1 MYFAQR
7 VRRSPP
13 PISINANPSTTSS
26 SSNTSENTV
35 NNNNNI
41 LAPNESIDTLLNNE
55 HIGWHYSSRFL
66 NSALNAACVSNEI
79 KSGTIQMETASHK
92 WCYFYLSISPV
103 PGIGLVLRRFTKP
116 PHLQQRI
123 EDTIAVSYL
132 LIPSRKEYKCKINIV
147 EEMIHV
153 CIESDTK
160 GVVEDFFCCTK
171 DVAEAREWGDTLLKG
186 LASGESSSKVK
197 DAIPSRNS
205 GVKHQTIEKTM
216 LSSLEMGGEAVIK
229 TYEERQQQRID
240 EFVLVFLICP
250 DEKLRTIGSNGGL
263 EKSSLR
269 SLCWFS
275 FLKYF
280 PIGSPTSL
288 WPSIIKKSRQFYER
302 ARVGLWNNSSKTT
315 NTRQSVAKTDFSQK
329 LNSTTSS
336 PTSCVNDNI
345 NSDLQ
350 SKHTLG
356 SEASGAN
363 VCEKQ
368 INYDLIVDIEK
379 DVTRTHNKI
388 AFFRHPKI
396 REAMIRIL
404 LVYALNN
411 VTISYKQGMND
422 LVATILLLLHRER
435 LLISNDYSNI
445 AEHSDDKNY
454 CLNGG
459 GYDKANNDHFNSV
472 QHNNVNTPSPEA
484 ENVDVFLDDKYIE
497 HDAYI
502 IFSLIMNRMEIVFCP
517 NDSIKTNLL
526 KSNQWING
534 NVSSV
539 GEDILTRLVWIQNIR
554 LKRLNEHLPIHF
566 LKLGIQP
573 HMYLLP
579 WIRLIFAREYCME
592 GLWLVWDAIFA
603 ISPSD
608 FTFSN
613 YICVA
618 MIAMCEDELMAL
630 QDMASVLMFL
640 QKPKLRS
647 VAEALLVI
655 DKAKVLWNED
665 FPLAILRN
673 ETGNNNSEISRE

>member
-1 MYFAQR
+1 
-7 VRRSPP
+7 
-13 PISINANPSTTSS
+13 
-26 SSNTSENTV
+26 
-35 NNNNNI
+35 
-41 LAPNESIDTLLNNE
+41 
-55 HIGWHYSSRFL
+55 
-66 NSALNAACVSNEI
+66 
-79 KSGTIQMETASHK
+79 METASHK

-132 LIPSRKEYKCKINIV
+132 LIPTRKEYKCKVNIV

-160 GVVEDFFCCTK
+160 GVIEDFFCCTK
-171 DVAEAREWGDTLLKG
+171 DVAEAQEWGDSLLKG
-186 LASGESSSKVK
+186 LAPVESSSQLS
-197 DAIPSRNS
+197 DPLPSRNS
-205 GVKHQTIEKTM
+205 GVKYQTIEKTM

-280 PIGSPTSL
+280 PVGSPTSL
-288 WPSIIKKSRQFYER
+288 WPSVIIKSRQFYER
-302 ARVGLWNNSSKTT
+302 ARVGLWNNSRKTI
-315 NTRQSVAKTDFSQK
+315 NARQSVVKADFSQK

-336 PTSCVNDNI
+336 TSSCVHDSI
-345 NSDLQ
+345 NSNLQ
-350 SKHTLG
+350 SKQALS
-356 SEASGAN
+356 SEAPGTN
-363 VCEKQ
+363 VCEKRRKY
-368 INYDLIVDIEK
+368 NLIADIEK
-379 DVTRTHNKI
+379 DVTRTHNNI

-435 LLISNDYSNI
+435 LLISNDDSNI
-445 AEHSDDKNY
+445 AKHSHDKNS
-454 CLNGG
+454 CLFGG
-459 GYDKANNDHFNSV
+459 GYNKVKDDNFNSASRSNK
-472 QHNNVNTPSPEA
+472 QYNYVNSPSPEA

-497 HDAYI
+497 HDSYI
-502 IFSLIMNRMEIVFCP
+502 IFSLIMKRMEIVFCP
-517 NDSIKTNLL
+517 IGSIKTNLL

-534 NVSSV
+534 NVSNV

-579 WIRLIFAREYCME
+579 WIRLLFAREYCME

-618 MIAMCEDELMAL
+618 MIAMCEDELMSL

-665 FPLAILRN
+665 FPLAIFRN
-673 ETGNNNSEISRE
+673 ETGNDNSEISGE